1 LAAFRNQKNM
11 AVPSHARARAP
22 KVVPAVHPKAGSRS
36 GRDRRSRNVAQS
48 PLNDQGEQREIPVDR
63 LGFAEQYCAAIASAS
78 VPELIRNGRVPTPG
92 TADPPVAARW
102 LP

>member
-1 LAAFRNQKNM
+1 MLAPGRRKWCPQ
-11 AVPSHARARAP
+11 SI
-22 KVVPAVHPKAGSRS
+22 PKAGSRS

-48 PLNDQGEQREIPVDR
+48 PLNDQEQREIPVDR